1 MSVSPS
7 RLTLARKLRGLTL
20 AELGRTTDLSPQT
33 INRWENHHQ
42 EPTPECLDR
51 LAEALRLPVE
61 FFMQP
66 EVAPIPVEAASF
78 RALSK
83 TPAFRREAVLAAG
96 GIAREIANWISERY
110 RLPTP
115 DVPSLNLPPEASN
128 HDIETIALR
137 IRAQWDLDQ
146 RPVPNMVHLLEAHG
160 VRVFSLV
167 QDVRDV
173 DAFSLYI
180 EGEPFI
186 FIDTGKTAERQRFD
200 AAHELGHLVMHQG
213 RERAQ
218 SREAERQADRF
229 AAAFL
234 MPRAD
239 VLAHNLRNASP
250 DQLIQASRR
259 WRVSAM
265 AIAHRLSELGLLT
278 EWGYRSACVELAK
291 RGYRRGEPG
300 SQLVPESSQILEKV
314 LAHLRATGSGT
325 KAIID
330 STKLTHEEFN
340 RHVFG
345 LAKTMSIGG
354 RAKSGGTGRQGRDH
368 LRLVSAE
375 PRESAHEAGGEAHA
389 GASSSG

>member
-1 MSVSPS
+1 MPVSPS
-7 RLTLARKLRGLTL
+7 RLALARRLRGLTL
-20 AELGRTTDLSPQT
+20 AELGRATGLSPQT
-33 INRWENHHQ
+33 INRWENGRQ
-42 EPTPECLDR
+42 EPTPEYLGQ
-51 LAEALRLPVE
+51 LAEVLRLPVG

-66 EVAPIPVEAASF
+66 EVDPIPVEAVSF
-78 RALSK
+78 RALTK

-96 GIAREIANWISERY
+96 GVAREIAAWISERY
-110 RLPTP
+110 RLPAA
-115 DVPSLNLPPEASN
+115 DVPSLNLPKNASQ

-137 IRAQWDLDQ
+137 VRGQWDLDE
-146 RPVPNMVHLLEAHG
+146 RPIPNMLHLLEAHG

-173 DAFSLYI
+173 DAFSLYL
-180 EGEPFI
+180 ENEPFV

-200 AAHELGHLVMHQG
+200 AAHELGHLVMHQS

-218 SREAERQADRF
+218 GREAERQADRF

-265 AIAHRLSELGLLT
+265 ALAHRLGELGLLT
-278 EWGYRSACVELAK
+278 EWGYRSVCVELAK
-291 RGYRRGEPG
+291 RGYRRTEPG
-300 SQLVPESSQILEKV
+300 SRLVPESSQVLEKV
-314 LAHLRATGSGT
+314 LAHLRANGSGV

-330 STKLTHEEFN
+330 GLRLTHEEFN

-345 LAKTMSIGG
+345 LAKTVSPGGGSTASIVASRGS
-354 RAKSGGTGRQGRDH
+354 REH
-368 LRLVSAE
+368 LRVVSSR
-375 PRESAHEAGGEAHA
+375 P
-389 GASSSG
+389 

>member
-1 MSVSPS
+1 VSVSPS

-20 AELGRTTDLSPQT
+20 AELGRMTDLSPQT
-33 INRWENHHQ
+33 INRWENDHQ
-42 EPTPECLDR
+42 EPTPECLER
-51 LAEALRLPVE
+51 LAEALQLPVE
-61 FFMQP
+61 FFLQP
-66 EVAPIPVEAASF
+66 ELEPIPVEAVSF
-78 RALSK
+78 RAMTK
-83 TPAFRREAVLAAG
+83 TPAYRREAVLAAG
-96 GIAREIANWISERY
+96 GIAREIATWISARY
-110 RLPTP
+110 RLPAP
-115 DVPSLNLPPEASN
+115 DVPSLNLPPEASL

-137 IRAQWDLDQ
+137 VRSMWDLDQ
-146 RPVPNMVHLLEAHG
+146 RPIPNMVHLLEARG

-167 QDVRDV
+167 QEVRDV

-180 EGEPFI
+180 ENGPFI

-213 RERAQ
+213 RERVQ

-265 AIAHRLSELGLLT
+265 ALAHRLSELGLLT
-278 EWGYRSACVELAK
+278 EWGYRTACVELAK
-291 RGYRRGEPG
+291 RGYRRSEPG
-300 SQLVPESSQILEKV
+300 SQLVPESSQVLEKV
-314 LAHLRATGSGT
+314 FAHLRANGSGV

-330 STKLTHEEFN
+330 STKLTYDEFN

-345 LAKTMSIGG
+345 LARTVSRGG
-354 RAKSGGTGRQGRDH
+354 ATGTAITVQPSREH
-368 LRLVSAE
+368 LRVVSSQ
-375 PRESAHEAGGEAHA
+375 P
-389 GASSSG
+389 

>member
-1 MSVSPS
+1 VSVSPS

-20 AELGRTTDLSPQT
+20 AELGRMTDLSPQT
-33 INRWENHHQ
+33 INRWEKDHQ

-51 LAEALRLPVE
+51 LAETLRLPVE

-66 EVAPIPVEAASF
+66 EVSPIPVEAVSF

-96 GIAREIANWISERY
+96 EIAREIATWISERY
-110 RLPTP
+110 RLPAA
-115 DVPSLNLPPEASN
+115 DVPSLNLPPEASL
-128 HDIETIALR
+128 HDVETIALR
-137 IRAQWDLDQ
+137 VRSQWDLDQ
-146 RPVPNMVHLLEAHG
+146 RPIPNMVHLLEAQG

-167 QDVRDV
+167 QEIRDV

-180 EGEPFI
+180 ENEPFI

-213 RERAQ
+213 RERVQ

-250 DQLIQASRR
+250 DQLIRASRR

-265 AIAHRLSELGLLT
+265 ALTHRVSELGLLT

-291 RGYRRGEPG
+291 RGYRRSEPE
-300 SQLVPESSQILEKV
+300 SQLVPESSQVLEKV
-314 LAHLRATGSGT
+314 FAHLREAGSGIKMIT
-325 KAIID
+325 D
-330 STKLTHEEFN
+330 STKLTYEEFN

-345 LAKTMSIGG
+345 LARTVSLGG
-354 RAKSGGTGRQGRDH
+354 ATGPATAARPSREH
-368 LRLVSAE
+368 LRVVS
-375 PRESAHEAGGEAHA
+375 SQ
-389 GASSSG
+389 S

>member
-1 MSVSPS
+1 VSVSPS

-33 INRWENHHQ
+33 INRWEKGHQ
-42 EPTPECLDR
+42 EPMPEYLDR
-51 LAEALRLPVE
+51 LAGALRLPVA
-61 FFMQP
+61 FFKQP
-66 EVAPIPVEAASF
+66 EVDPIPAEAVSF
-78 RALSK
+78 RALTK

-96 GIAREIANWISERY
+96 GIAREIAAWISDRY
-110 RLPTP
+110 RLPAA
-115 DVPSLNLPPEASN
+115 DVPSLNMPIDASL
-128 HDIETIALR
+128 HDVETIALR
-137 IRAQWDLDQ
+137 VRGQWDLDQ
-146 RPVPNMVHLLEAHG
+146 RPIPNMVHLLEAHG

-167 QDVRDV
+167 QEIRDV

-180 EGEPFI
+180 ENEPFV

-218 SREAERQADRF
+218 GREAERQADRF

-239 VLAHNLRNASP
+239 ILAHNLRNASP
-250 DQLIQASRR
+250 DQLIEASHR

-265 AIAHRLSELGLLT
+265 ALTHRLSELGLLT

-291 RGYRRGEPG
+291 RGYRRSEPG
-300 SQLVPESSQILEKV
+300 SKLVPESSQILEKV
-314 LAHLRATGSGT
+314 FAHLRANGAGI
-325 KAIID
+325 KEIIN
-330 STKLTHEEFN
+330 STHLTSDEFN

-345 LAKTMSIGG
+345 LAKTVSLGG
-354 RAKSGGTGRQGRDH
+354 ATRGVTTVRQSREH
-368 LRLVSAE
+368 LRLVTTQ
-375 PRESAHEAGGEAHA
+375 P
-389 GASSSG
+389 

>member
-20 AELGRTTDLSPQT
+20 AELGRMTDLSPQT
-33 INRWENHHQ
+33 INRWEKDHQ

-51 LAEALRLPVE
+51 LAETLRLPVE

-66 EVAPIPVEAASF
+66 EVSPIPVEAVSF

-96 GIAREIANWISERY
+96 EIAREIATWISERY
-110 RLPTP
+110 RLPAA
-115 DVPSLNLPPEASN
+115 DVPSLNLPPEASL
-128 HDIETIALR
+128 HDVETIALR
-137 IRAQWDLDQ
+137 VRSQWDLDQ
-146 RPVPNMVHLLEAHG
+146 RPIPNMVHLLEAQG

-167 QDVRDV
+167 QEIRDV

-180 EGEPFI
+180 ENEPFI

-213 RERAQ
+213 RERVQ

-250 DQLIQASRR
+250 DQLIRASRR

-265 AIAHRLSELGLLT
+265 ALTHRVSELGLLT

-291 RGYRRGEPG
+291 RGYRRSEPE
-300 SQLVPESSQILEKV
+300 SQLVPESSQVLEKV
-314 LAHLRATGSGT
+314 FAHLREAGSGIKMIT
-325 KAIID
+325 D
-330 STKLTHEEFN
+330 STKLTYEEFN

-345 LAKTMSIGG
+345 LARTVSLGG
-354 RAKSGGTGRQGRDH
+354 ATGPATAARPSREH
-368 LRLVSAE
+368 LRVVS
-375 PRESAHEAGGEAHA
+375 SQ
-389 GASSSG
+389 S

>member
-7 RLTLARKLRGLTL
+7 RLILARKLRGLTL
-20 AELGRTTDLSPQT
+20 AELGRMTDLSPQT
-33 INRWENHHQ
+33 INRWEKGHQ
-42 EPTPECLDR
+42 DPTPESLDR
-51 LAEALRLPVE
+51 LAEVLRLPVE
-61 FFMQP
+61 FFMQA
-66 EVAPIPVEAASF
+66 EVSPIPVAAVSF
-78 RALSK
+78 RALTK
-83 TPAFRREAVLAAG
+83 TPAFRRDAVLAAG
-96 GIAREIANWISERY
+96 EIAREIAGWIAERY
-110 RLPTP
+110 RLPAV
-115 DVPSLNLPPEASN
+115 DVPSLNLPQDATL

-137 IRAQWDLDQ
+137 VRSQWNLDQ
-146 RPVPNMVHLLEAHG
+146 RPIPNMVHLLEAHG

-167 QDVRDV
+167 QEVRDV

-180 EGEPFI
+180 ENEPFI

-218 SREAERQADRF
+218 GREAERQADRF

-250 DQLIQASRR
+250 DQLIRASRR

-265 AIAHRLSELGLLT
+265 ALTHRLSELGLLT

-291 RGYRRGEPG
+291 RGYRRSEPG
-300 SQLVPESSQILEKV
+300 SDLLPESSQILEKV
-314 LAHLRATGSGT
+314 LAHLRANGSGVT
-325 KAIID
+325 AIVD
-330 STKLTHEEFN
+330 NLKLTYDEFN

-345 LAKTMSIGG
+345 LARTVSPGSGG
-354 RAKSGGTGRQGRDH
+354 RPADAGPSRRDH
-368 LRLVSAE
+368 LRLVSIN
-375 PRESAHEAGGEAHA
+375 P
-389 GASSSG
+389 

>member
-1 MSVSPS
+1 VPVSPS

-20 AELGRTTDLSPQT
+20 AELGRMTDLSPQT
-33 INRWENHHQ
+33 INRWEKEHQ

-66 EVAPIPVEAASF
+66 EIEPIPVEAVSF
-78 RALSK
+78 RALTK
-83 TPAFRREAVLAAG
+83 TSAFRREAVLAAG
-96 GIAREIANWISERY
+96 GVAREIATWISARY
-110 RLPTP
+110 RLPAP
-115 DVPSLNLPPEASN
+115 DLPSLNLPVDAAA
-128 HDIETIALR
+128 HDVETIALR
-137 IRAQWDLDQ
+137 VRSQWNLDQ
-146 RPVPNMVHLLEAHG
+146 RPIPNMIHLLEAHG

-167 QDVRDV
+167 QEVRDV

-213 RERAQ
+213 RERVQ

-250 DQLIQASRR
+250 DQLIEASRR

-265 AIAHRLSELGLLT
+265 ALTHRLSELGLLT

-291 RGYRRGEPG
+291 RGYRRSEPG
-300 SQLVPESSQILEKV
+300 SRLVPESSQVLEKV
-314 LAHLRATGSGT
+314 LAHLRANGTGIR
-325 KAIID
+325 AITDDI
-330 STKLTHEEFN
+330 KLTYEEFN
-340 RHVFG
+340 RHIFG
-345 LAKTMSIGG
+345 LAKTVSLGG
-354 RAKSGGTGRQGRDH
+354 VTGLAVTARPAREHLRVVGRQ
-368 LRLVSAE
+368 
-375 PRESAHEAGGEAHA
+375 P
-389 GASSSG
+389 

>member
-20 AELGRTTDLSPQT
+20 AELGRMTDLSPQT
-33 INRWENHHQ
+33 INRWEKEHQ
-42 EPTPECLDR
+42 DPTPECLDR

-61 FFMQP
+61 FFTQP
-66 EVAPIPVEAASF
+66 EIEPIPVEAVSF
-78 RALSK
+78 RALTK

-96 GIAREIANWISERY
+96 GIAREIATWISARY
-110 RLPTP
+110 RLPAP
-115 DVPSLNLPPEASN
+115 DVPSLNLPVDATL
-128 HDIETIALR
+128 HDVETLALR
-137 IRAQWDLDQ
+137 VRSQWDLDQ
-146 RPVPNMVHLLEAHG
+146 RPIPNMIHLLEAHG

-167 QDVRDV
+167 QEVRDV

-180 EGEPFI
+180 ESEPFV

-213 RERAQ
+213 RERVQ

-250 DQLIQASRR
+250 DQLIEASRR

-265 AIAHRLSELGLLT
+265 ALAHRLSELGLLT
-278 EWGYRSACVELAK
+278 EWGYRSTCVELAK
-291 RGYRRGEPG
+291 RGYRRSEPG
-300 SQLVPESSQILEKV
+300 SHLVPESSQVLEKV
-314 LAHLRATGSGT
+314 LAHLRSNGTGAR
-325 KAIID
+325 AIIED
-330 STKLTHEEFN
+330 TKLTYEEFN

-345 LAKTMSIGG
+345 LAKTVNFGG
-354 RAKSGGTGRQGRDH
+354 VAGTTVTARQRTQH
-368 LRLVSAE
+368 LRVVSSR
-375 PRESAHEAGGEAHA
+375 P
-389 GASSSG
+389 